1 MKASALDEVFSSLA
15 SATPEQGRERVF
27 EEIVLTL
34 NIGASIIVFMN
45 NDSMWGDLADL
56 FKVFGD
62 SSRIRILYKL
72 LEEEYCVQDLAESLC
87 MTQSAVSHQLKVLKM
102 SKLVKNRRDGK
113 QIYYS
118 LADDHVS
125 TILSMGKEHLEEM
138 L

>member
-1 MKASALDEVFSSLA
+1 MN
-15 SATPEQGRERVF
+15 RVGNMDNS
-27 EEIVLTL
+27 
-34 NIGASIIVFMN
+34 NIWS
-45 NDSMWGDLADL
+45 DLADL

-72 LEEEYCVQDLAESLC
+72 LEDEYCVQDLADTLS

-102 SKLVKNRRDGK
+102 NKLVKNRRDGK

-125 TILSMGKEHLEEM
+125 TMLAMGKEHIEEM
-138 L
+138 